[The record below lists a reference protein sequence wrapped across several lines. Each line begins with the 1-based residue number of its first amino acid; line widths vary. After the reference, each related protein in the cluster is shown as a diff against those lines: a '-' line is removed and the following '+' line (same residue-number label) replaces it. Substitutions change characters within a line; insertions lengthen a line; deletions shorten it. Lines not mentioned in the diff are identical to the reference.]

1 MIRRRSIPGIMN
13 LFYKIIG
20 RKAAPER
27 PTEPMEQSE
36 KINCLFCGSA
46 DAVTFSHRA
55 DIVTCSSCGITY
67 LRTRPTQEAMYRIY
81 QAYANETSHMRPPDS
96 LADAKQAGLRRKN
109 LVTEIDSFHTN
120 TKKGVWL
127 DIGCGWGA
135 LLDEARD
142 RGYTPEGIELTR
154 NCQDF
159 ATMQFGIPVS
169 NAQFLDSRIDND
181 SCSIVSMVHVLE
193 HLPYP
198 KQTLDKIY
206 DILEYGGMICGIVP
220 NIDSL
225 CSEYL
230 KDNWQWLDPTH
241 HYVHYSP
248 ETLKKVLLDAGFSI
262 EKIYTEMGD
271 YDNDAVIECIC
282 HTMPGA
288 SSPEKA
294 RELIPGL
301 MAKGKGEE
309 IRFFARKAAH

>member
-1 MIRRRSIPGIMN
+1 MKLFDKIM
-13 LFYKIIG
+13 G
-20 RKAAPER
+20 RPARMKGTSGPAD
-27 PTEPMEQSE
+27 QSE
-36 KINCLFCGSA
+36 KINCPFCGSA
-46 DAVTFSHRA
+46 NAVIFSHRA

-81 QAYANETSHMRPPDS
+81 QAYANETSHMRPPAS
-96 LADAKQAGLRRKN
+96 MADAKLAGLRRKY
-109 LVTEIDSFHTN
+109 LVNEIDSLRTD
-120 TKKGVWL
+120 TKKGIWL

-142 RGYTPEGIELTR
+142 RGYTPQGIELTR

-169 NAQFLDSRIDND
+169 NSQFLDSRIDNN

-198 KQTLDKIY
+198 KQTLAKIH
-206 DILEYGGMICGIVP
+206 DILEQEGLICGIVP
-220 NIDSL
+220 NISSL

-230 KDNWQWLDPTH
+230 KDDWQWLDPTH

-248 ETLKKVLLDAGFSI
+248 ETLKKALLDAGFTI
-262 EKIYTEMGD
+262 ERIYTEVGD
-271 YDNDAVIECIC
+271 YDHHAVIECIC
-282 HTMPGA
+282 HTVPGA
-288 SSPEKA
+288 STPEKA

-301 MAKGKGEE
+301 MAKDKGEE
-309 IRFFARKAAH
+309 IRFFARKTDH